1 MRITQGMITEAFMR
15 NLTNNLKR
23 MSDREDM
30 LSSTKRVRKPSDDPV
45 AAVLAVRLRNTLS
58 SIEQY
63 TKNVNDAL
71 TWLKSTETALTNT
84 NDILQRIRE
93 LTVKAANGT
102 LTSDDRQTILDE
114 ISQLKQQLLQEANT
128 SYNNRYLFGGYITD
142 EKPFEMVDG
151 KIVSNAKL
159 SAPYYASVIT
169 SGGTGISKAEQ
180 IGVNSLGSSVKVGTY
195 SIVISNYDSAAG
207 TADIEI
213 IDADGNTVAKSTGI
227 STDSDN
233 QIIAGEVNGTPDSSW
248 DFVLNLSS
256 NPITGDGT
264 CEIKLSSGSIKY
276 NLGLSNDLDVNIIGT
291 DFFSKIFSTIESI
304 ETDINNDDA
313 AALSERL
320 TDIDG
325 NISDVL
331 KYLSQVGAKTNRLE
345 NTKSRLD
352 TNYNDYTEL
361 LSNTEDA
368 DIAKTIMELK
378 MDENVYMAS
387 LAVGAKI
394 IQPTLVDFL
403 S

>member
-23 MSDREDM
+23 LSDKEDM
-30 LSSTKRVRKPSDDPV
+30 LSSTKRVRRPSDDPV
-45 AAVLAVRLRNTLS
+45 SAVLAMRLRNTLS
-58 SIEQY
+58 GIEQY
-63 TKNVNDAL
+63 TKNVNNAL

-93 LTVKAANGT
+93 LTVNAANGT

-142 EKPFEMVDG
+142 EKPFDMVDG

-159 SAPYYASVIT
+159 SAPYYVSIIT
-169 SGGTGISKAEQ
+169 GGGTGISKAGQ

-195 SIVISNYDSAAG
+195 SIVVSNYDSAAG

-233 QIIAGEVNGTPDSSW
+233 QIIAGEASGTPDSSW

-256 NPITGDGT
+256 NPITGNGT
-264 CEIKLSSGSIKY
+264 CEIKLTPGSIKY

-313 AALSERL
+313 SALSERL
-320 TDIDG
+320 TDIDA

-352 TNYNDYTEL
+352 TNYTDYTEL

-387 LAVGAKI
+387 LSVGAKI

-403 S
+403 R

>member
-1 MRITQGMITEAFMR
+1 MRITQGMITETFMR

-23 MSDREDM
+23 LNDREDM

-114 ISQLKQQLLQEANT
+114 ISQLKEQLMQEANS
-128 SYNNRYLFGGYITD
+128 SYNNRYLFGGFITD

-151 KIVSNAKL
+151 KIVSNDKL
-159 SAPYYASVIT
+159 SAPYCASVIT

-195 SIVISNYDSAAG
+195 SIVVSNYDSAAG

-227 STDSDN
+227 LTNSDN
-233 QIIAGEVNGTPDSSW
+233 QVIAGEINGTPDSSW
-248 DFVLNLSS
+248 DFVLNLASF
-256 NPITGDGT
+256 PITGNGT
-264 CEIKLSSGSIKY
+264 SEIKLSAGSIKY
-276 NLGLSNDLDVNIIGT
+276 NLGLSNDMDVNIIGT
-291 DFFSKIFSTIESI
+291 GFFSKIFSTIESI
-304 ETDINNDDA
+304 ETDINNDDVS
-313 AALSERL
+313 ALSERL
-320 TDIDG
+320 ADIDS

-352 TNYNDYTEL
+352 TNYTDYTEL

>member
-1 MRITQGMITEAFMR
+1 MRITQVMINEAFMR

-45 AAVLAVRLRNTLS
+45 SAVLAMRLRNTLS
-58 SIEQY
+58 GIEQY

-93 LTVKAANGT
+93 LTVKASNGT
-102 LTSDDRQTILDE
+102 LTADDRQTILDE
-114 ISQLKQQLLQEANT
+114 ISQLKEQLVQEANA

-151 KIVSNAKL
+151 KIVSNTKL
-159 SAPYYASVIT
+159 SLPYSVSVIT
-169 SGGTGISKAEQ
+169 SGGTGITKAEQ
-180 IGVNSLGSSVKVGTY
+180 INVNSLGSSVKVGVY
-195 SIVISNYDSAAG
+195 SIVVTNYDSAAN

-213 IDADGNTVAKSTGI
+213 LDAEGNTVAKSAGV
-227 STDSDN
+227 STNSDN
-233 QIIAGEVNGTPDSSW
+233 QTISGEISGTPDSSW
-248 DFVLNLSS
+248 DFVLDLSS
-256 NPITGDGT
+256 YPIAGNGTG
-264 CEIKLSSGSIKY
+264 EIKLTAGSIKY
-276 NLGLSNDLDVNIIGT
+276 NLGLSNDMDVNIIGT
-291 DFFSKIFSTIESI
+291 DFFAKIFSTIESI

-313 AALSERL
+313 TALSNRL
-320 TDIDG
+320 ADIDG
-325 NISDVL
+325 NISDAL

-352 TNYNDYTEL
+352 TNYTDYTEL
-361 LSNTEDA
+361 LSNTEDV